1 MGIVR
6 KGVLFI
12 SFVLLSFSMVTAKAQ
27 SQLHGINE
35 KQVVVNV
42 SRQIIAYNGA
52 IVGYAKACLFPKHE
66 YQLIEDGLFR
76 FIEINNR
83 YLSQTDTL
91 NLKNYYEETRDST
104 YQKKNVT
111 SKVECDLFR
120 EEFKKIYD
128 ATKEAMSKNPQR
140 TN

>member
-1 MGIVR
+1 MV
-6 KGVLFI
+6 F
-12 SFVLLSFSMVTAKAQ
+12 LLTHKAHA
-27 SQLHGINE
+27 QLEGINE
-35 KQVVVNV
+35 KQVVVNI

-83 YLSQTDTL
+83 YLSQVDAL
-91 NLKNYYEETRDST
+91 NLKNYYEEVRDST

-111 SKVECDLFR
+111 SKVECELFK

-128 ATKEAMSKNPQR
+128 ATKEAMSKNPQK

>member
-1 MGIVR
+1 MIQ
-6 KGVLFI
+6 LFKFI
-12 SFVLLSFSMVTAKAQ
+12 IAVSILMVFLLTHKAHA
-27 SQLHGINE
+27 QLEGINE
-35 KQVVVNV
+35 KQVVVNI

-83 YLSQTDTL
+83 YLSQVDAL
-91 NLKNYYEETRDST
+91 NLKNYYEEVRDST

-111 SKVECDLFR
+111 SKVECELFK

-128 ATKEAMSKNPQR
+128 ATKEAMSKNPQK

>member
-1 MGIVR
+1 MLKLKLNITASFFLA
-6 KGVLFI
+6 LFSI
-12 SFVLLSFSMVTAKAQ
+12 SNAQ
-27 SQLHGINE
+27 AQLEGINE

-76 FIEINNR
+76 FIDINNR
-83 YLSQTDTL
+83 YLSQVDTL
-91 NLKNYYEETRDST
+91 NLKNYYEEVRDST

-111 SKVECDLFR
+111 SKVECELFR
-120 EEFKKIYD
+120 EEFKKIHD

>member
-1 MGIVR
+1 MNVMKR
-6 KGVLFI
+6 
-12 SFVLLSFSMVTAKAQ
+12 VLLSISFMLVSFFVDTANAQ
-27 SQLHGINE
+27 SQLQGINE

-91 NLKNYYEETRDST
+91 NLKNYYEEIRDST
-104 YQKKNVT
+104 YQKKNIT
-111 SKVECDLFR
+111 SKVECELFR
-120 EEFKKIYD
+120 EEFKKIYE